1 MIERDL
7 TEKMVVRPMKKEV
20 RNLLKTTIDREELR
34 KEIRKVNK
42 EEEMITEE
50 IILQRRI
57 MRIIK
62 KEKSIHTT
70 LTALL

>member
-20 RNLLKTTIDREELR
+20 KNLLKTTIDKEELR

-50 IILQRRI
+50 IILQRKI

-62 KEKSIHTT
+62 KEKSTHTT

>member
-20 RNLLKTTIDREELR
+20 KNHLKTTIDREELR

-50 IILQRRI
+50 IILQRKI

-62 KEKSIHTT
+62 KEKSTHTT

>member
-20 RNLLKTTIDREELR
+20 KNHLKTTIDREELR

-50 IILQRRI
+50 IILQRKI

-62 KEKSIHTT
+62 KEKSTHTT
-70 LTALL
+70 LKALL